1 MGSLC
6 SILQTRERDF
16 LDTAQE
22 GMESI
27 RINIENMKN
36 IVKANENTTKANDI
50 KRQSE
55 KENKNIVSQE
65 SEDFENIKE
74 EFLKINETMFQSLE
88 IQSKSVGRT
97 LLQMNNTID
106 QHNLQL
112 MPYLCLQQRLK
123 ERINKKDK

>member
-65 SEDFENIKE
+65 SEDFV
-74 EFLKINETMFQSLE
+74 KINETMFQSLE
-88 IQSKSVGRT
+88 IQSKSVRRT